1 MFQLSQLRCFVAVAT
16 ELHFGR
22 AAVLVNMTQ
31 PPLTRQI
38 QLLEH
43 EVGVQLLERAGGTV
57 RLTPAGAT
65 FLREAEDILRR
76 AQAATLAA
84 RRAVRADA
92 GSVTLGFIAASSFA
106 ILPRVL
112 GAIRASLPDV
122 HVVLREMQTVDQL
135 EALAG
140 DRIDLGIVRPF
151 APRSFAASTLLLQ
164 EPLVLAVPV
173 GHALAQDADA
183 VPLTVLQGQPFIEF
197 CAEVELARDKFLQCC
212 YTGLSIQDADAVGP
226 DEVRNGIIYLDR
238 GKWGNPCHIPYFDD
252 ALFRPVALTAKYAG
266 RSAQLV
272 PACPLVNRHLKLIAR
287 LVKLTR
293 LNLTTKIGRKTFVTL
308 KLFQGVPQRMVMMAT
323 GHTTEAS
330 FNHYVGVDVL
340 KLLEQ
345 FRRYAPA
352 A

>member
-106 ILPRVL
+106 ILTRVL

-122 HVVLREMQTVDQL
+122 HVVLR
-135 EALAG
+135 
-140 DRIDLGIVRPF
+140 
-151 APRSFAASTLLLQ
+151 
-164 EPLVLAVPV
+164 
-173 GHALAQDADA
+173 
-183 VPLTVLQGQPFIEF
+183 
-197 CAEVELARDKFLQCC
+197 
-212 YTGLSIQDADAVGP
+212 
-226 DEVRNGIIYLDR
+226 
-238 GKWGNPCHIPYFDD
+238 
-252 ALFRPVALTAKYAG
+252 
-266 RSAQLV
+266 
-272 PACPLVNRHLKLIAR
+272 
-287 LVKLTR
+287 
-293 LNLTTKIGRKTFVTL
+293 
-308 KLFQGVPQRMVMMAT
+308 
-323 GHTTEAS
+323 
-330 FNHYVGVDVL
+330 
-340 KLLEQ
+340 
-345 FRRYAPA
+345 
-352 A
+352 

>member
-57 RLTPAGAT
+57 RLTPAGVT

-197 CAEVELARDKFLQCC
+197 CPSETRYIYEL
-212 YTGLSIQDADAVGP
+212 I
-226 DEVRNGIIYLDR
+226 
-238 GKWGNPCHIPYFDD
+238 
-252 ALFRPVALTAKYAG
+252 AG
-266 RSAQLV
+266 RLRAEGVAPETMLTLSHTHSILALVDAGWGLAIGHTPGVCQRRLPAAARPGGLTCRAAPGLAQGESAYRGEHGARGGDGGFCRRTPSAAPYARLRSFTHSNRAT
-272 PACPLVNRHLKLIAR
+272 PCTHCCPLSPSPSEPVW
-287 LVKLTR
+287 
-293 LNLTTKIGRKTFVTL
+293 
-308 KLFQGVPQRMVMMAT
+308 VP
-323 GHTTEAS
+323 S
-330 FNHYVGVDVL
+330 
-340 KLLEQ
+340 
-345 FRRYAPA
+345 PA
-352 A
+352 GGWRCG